1 MLRNSP
7 NAATA
12 AQATDSADI
21 RVFWQKLLLDHL
33 GGAAAK
39 VRDMMERRR
48 QRLALRELDSRL
60 LRDVGIS
67 RADVWQECSKSSW
80 QH

>member
-21 RVFWQKLLLDHL
+21 RVFWQKPLLDRL

-60 LRDVGIS
+60 LRDVGLS
-67 RADVWQECSKSSW
+67 RTDVWQECLKSSW
-80 QH
+80 QR